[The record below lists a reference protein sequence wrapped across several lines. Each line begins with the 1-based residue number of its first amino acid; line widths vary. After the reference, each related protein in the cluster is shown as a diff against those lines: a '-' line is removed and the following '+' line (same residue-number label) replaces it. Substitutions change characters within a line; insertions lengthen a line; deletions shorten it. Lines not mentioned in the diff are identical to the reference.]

1 MVDRNPKLALFHPF
15 LFALVPVVSLLSH
28 NIDGVP
34 IQHAIRPAALALA
47 LALLG
52 LLLAK
57 RLVQTWEHAALLTS
71 LFLMLFFSYGHVY
84 LGLVYEGTLNLFLG
98 FGLVGRHPTLLLA
111 WVGVYALGAF
121 AMHRAAVLRP
131 TMTQLFS
138 VTGLIAVAFPL
149 VQIASH
155 ELELTRLIQG
165 YAIAMQLETTEVD
178 LMQTVFPHPTLSE
191 MMHESVLD
199 AYGRSD
205 VLQDIYDYD
214 NSHFV
219 NFLRSQ
225 GFFVASQSRSNYLQ
239 TELSLSSAL
248 NLTYLD
254 FLSTDPGKDSADRTP
269 FARLIR
275 RSRLRELLEQS
286 GYTIVDIS
294 TGFRVTALEDADI
307 FLEAPFGES
316 TTLERLLM
324 DTSGLVIIQ
333 DLLAALDRPPLRPGY
348 QAHRVRIAYGIEAL
362 GSVPSLPG
370 PKFVMAHIL
379 VPHPPFVFDEHGNA
393 AREEHPFTLLD
404 GSAYL
409 GSDEEYIQGYRAQ
422 ITYVDRVMEQAIAA
436 ILRESAEP
444 PIILVQGDH
453 GPGSGLDWDSL
464 DRTDATERSA
474 ILNAYYL
481 PSVTHEA
488 LYPSISP
495 VNSFRL
501 ILDLY
506 FGAQLGMLPDNS
518 YFTTWEHPYDF
529 IPIN

>member
-155 ELELTRLIQG
+155 ELELTRPWP
-165 YAIAMQLETTEVD
+165 MEQLEALPASPSAGHSTPD
-178 LMQTVFPHPTLSE
+178 IYFI
-191 MMHESVLD
+191 VLD

-248 NLTYLD
+248 NFTYLD

-393 AREEHPFTLLD
+393 AREEHPSTLLD

>member
-1 MVDRNPKLALFHPF
+1 MPPRPPRLRHLHPF
-15 LFALVPVVSLLSH
+15 LFGLIPVVSLLSH

-47 LALLG
+47 LAVLVLI
-52 LLLAK
+52 LTK
-57 RLVQTWEHAALLTS
+57 RLVQAWEHAALLTS

-84 LGLVYEGTLNLFLG
+84 LGLVYEGTLNLFQVI
-98 FGLVGRHPTLLLA
+98 GLVGRHETLLLA
-111 WVGVYALGAF
+111 WVGIYALGAF

-131 TMTQLFS
+131 TMSQFFS
-138 VTGLIAVAFPL
+138 VTGLIALAFPL
-149 VQIASH
+149 AQIASH
-155 ELELTRLIQG
+155 ELELTRPWPTE
-165 YAIAMQLETTEVD
+165 QLEALPVSPSAEHSTPD
-178 LMQTVFPHPTLSE
+178 IYFI
-191 MMHESVLD
+191 VLD

-219 NFLRSQ
+219 DFLQSQ
-225 GFFVASQSRSNYLQ
+225 GFFVAGQSRSNYLQ

-248 NLTYLD
+248 NVTYLD
-254 FLSTDPGKDSADRTP
+254 FLSTDPGRDSADRTP
-269 FARLIR
+269 FSRLIR
-275 RSRLRELLEQS
+275 WSRVRAYLEQS
-286 GYTIVDIS
+286 GYTIVNVS
-294 TGFRVTALEDADI
+294 TGFRVTALENADI
-307 FLEAPFGES
+307 FLDAPFGES

-333 DLLAALDRPPLRPGY
+333 DLLGAVGRPPLRPGY
-348 QAHRVRIAYGIEAL
+348 QAHRERIAYGIEAL

-393 AREEHPFTLLD
+393 APEKYPFTLLD
-404 GSAYL
+404 GSAFL

-422 ITYVDRVMEQAIAA
+422 ITYVDRVMEQAIAT

-444 PIILVQGDH
+444 PIILVLGDH
-453 GPGSGLDWDSL
+453 GPGSRLDWESAE
-464 DRTDATERSA
+464 RTDLTERSA

-481 PSVTHEA
+481 PGVSHEA

-501 ILDLY
+501 IFDLY
-506 FGAQLGMLPDNS
+506 FGAQLGLLPDKS
-518 YFTTWEHPYDF
+518 YYATWERPYDF
-529 IPIN
+529 IPID